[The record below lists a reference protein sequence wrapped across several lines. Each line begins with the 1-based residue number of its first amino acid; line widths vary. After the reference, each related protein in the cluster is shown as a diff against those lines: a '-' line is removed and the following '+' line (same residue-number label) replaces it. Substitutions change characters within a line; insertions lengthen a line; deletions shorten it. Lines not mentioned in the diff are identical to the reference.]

1 MATVDIVALVLLAAV
16 ALYLVNLYNRLTTR
30 RNRLRN
36 AFAQIEVQL
45 KRRYDLIPNLLET
58 VKGYLQH
65 ERQTLTALAEARNSA
80 RNSLQAAAATP
91 GDSARIAR
99 LGQAQ
104 GALDQVLGG
113 LHLRLEAYPE
123 LKASQNMAQLSE
135 ELTSTENKVAYA
147 RQAFNDAVSDYNLC
161 KQQVPAR
168 LFAGLFGHRA
178 DAALLQFADSAQIQD
193 ASKVS
198 FQ

>member
-1 MATVDIVALVLLAAV
+1 MATADIVTLVLLALL
-16 ALYLVNLYNRLTTR
+16 ALYLVSLYNRLTTR

-80 RNSLQAAAATP
+80 RDSLQAAAAQP
-91 GDSARIAR
+91 GDSTRIAR
-99 LGQAQ
+99 LGQDQ
-104 GALDQVLGG
+104 SALDQVLDR
-113 LHLRLEAYPE
+113 LHLSLESYPE

-147 RQAFNDAVSDYNLC
+147 RQAFNDAVTDYNLC
-161 KQQVPAR
+161 KQQVPA
-168 LFAGLFGHRA
+168 LFFAGLFGHRA

>member
-1 MATVDIVALVLLAAV
+1 MATADIVALVLLAAL
-16 ALYLVNLYNRLTTR
+16 ALYLVSLYNRLTTR
-30 RNRLRN
+30 RTRLRN

-65 ERQTLTALAEARNSA
+65 ERQTLTALAEARNS
-80 RNSLQAAAATP
+80 LQAAAAQP
-91 GDSARIAR
+91 GDSASIAR
-99 LGQAQ
+99 LGQDQ
-104 GALDQVLGG
+104 GALDQVLER
-113 LHLRLEAYPE
+113 LHLSLEAYPE

-147 RQAFNDAVSDYNLC
+147 RQAFNDAVTDYNLC
-161 KQQVPAR
+161 KQRVPA
-168 LFAGLFGHRA
+168 LFFAGLFGHRA
-178 DAALLQFADSAQIQD
+178 DAALLQFADSARIQD